1 MTGSPGL
8 ELLQSGPNSAGPN
21 FAGLHAVQDQAQVD
35 QVLNLGLGPGG
46 QGGDGH
52 SQLLEAAQPQ
62 EEAVVALGGQGVE
75 QEEGEKRRMI
85 THS

>member
-21 FAGLHAVQDQAQVD
+21 FAGLHAVQDQPQVD

-52 SQLLEAAQPQ
+52 SQPFW
-62 EEAVVALGGQGVE
+62 
-75 QEEGEKRRMI
+75 
-85 THS
+85 